1 MVTFVTF
8 LTATL
13 ALAGALGP
21 AGPARADFGFAIN
34 FVVNPYAAGVGD
46 SWLFGINNRGQATG
60 YTATTVGG
68 NFVQAPVIY
77 QVNGAIQNLA
87 PAAPY
92 SFPLSGNA
100 GSAINNRGDVAGST
114 GGQPTYFAAG
124 GVNTPIVLP
133 ADLFGTGGPTPG
145 VSAVTGSSVVR
156 GLNDSGTVLLNVG
169 PGNFPDPS
177 PFSERYGLWNS
188 GTFTTLTALDGFFP
202 FASTPDTFT
211 LGYSE
216 SVTGLNSANQFA
228 ATVVRG
234 TFDFDFNETTAPS
247 QSSFYYDGTTGT
259 YSLLQA
265 LVSGD
270 ALEMLSMSDD
280 GSALGWSD
288 NRLVTWNPDGTIRSV
303 LPVPGFALRR
313 FGSFGYGSAYRNNLG
328 EVAAVTRAGGA
339 AIYSPA
345 TNSWRNITPDIAG
358 LGTGRIQNIQGFN
371 DHQQFVG
378 LATPP
383 GGGGTFG
390 YMVSPTPLPP
400 TVLGA
405 GVVALALLAARR
417 RRRGTAAEFPA
428 VAG

>member
-1 MVTFVTF
+1 MGTFRTF
-8 LTATL
+8 LTTAL
-13 ALAGALGP
+13 ALAGALGL
-21 AGPARADFGFAIN
+21 AGSARADFAIN
-34 FVVNPYAAGVGD
+34 FVIDPYVAGVGD
-46 SWLFGINNRGQATG
+46 SWFFGINNQGQATG

-77 QVNGAIQNLA
+77 QNGTIRNLA

-92 SFPLSGNA
+92 SSDYSANA
-100 GSAINNRGDVAGST
+100 GAAINNRGDVAGST

-145 VSAVTGSSVVR
+145 ESAVTGSSIVR

-169 PGNFPDPS
+169 PGNFPGPA

-211 LGYSE
+211 LGYSA
-216 SVTGLNSANQFA
+216 SITGLNNANQFA
-228 ATVVRG
+228 ATVVNG
-234 TFDFDFNETTAPS
+234 TFDFDFNPTTAPS

-259 YSLLQA
+259 YSLLQPR
-265 LVSGD
+265 VSGD
-270 ALEMLSMSDD
+270 ALEVLSMSED
-280 GSALGWSD
+280 GSALGWSG

-303 LPVPGFALRR
+303 LPDPSPGIRLRR
-313 FGSFGYGSAYRNNLG
+313 NGAFGYGSAYRNNLG
-328 EVAAVTRAGGA
+328 EVVAVTTAGGA

-345 TNSWRNITPDIAG
+345 TSSWRNITREIAG
-358 LGTGRIQNIQGFN
+358 RGTGRIQNVQGFN

-383 GGGGTFG
+383 LGGLGGVRG
-390 YMVSPTPLPP
+390 YVVSPTPLPP

-405 GVVALALLAARR
+405 GVGALALLAARR
-417 RRRGTAAEFPA
+417 LRRGPAA
-428 VAG
+428 